1 MTCFECDKTKLD
13 KKLNRNWR
21 YQGHTGSF
29 DGHNLRHEVSA
40 TLTPSQLC
48 RMQLSALLA
57 ECVAARKGG
66 GPYCGTCNKP
76 VRFEDLAQHINTKV
90 HKDKL
95 KEQSLTKQKQQSV
108 MKMIEDWW
116 RNHNQEGS
124 TLPLE
129 IRLTRSE
136 VM

>member
-1 MTCFECDKTKLD
+1 M
-13 KKLNRNWR
+13 
-21 YQGHTGSF
+21 
-29 DGHNLRHEVSA
+29 
-40 TLTPSQLC
+40 
-48 RMQLSALLA
+48 
-57 ECVAARKGG
+57 
-66 GPYCGTCNKP
+66 
-76 VRFEDLAQHINTKV
+76 RFEDLAQHINTRV

-95 KEQSLTKQKQQSV
+95 KEQSITKQKQQTV

-116 RNHNQEGS
+116 RKHKQEGS